1 MTGIM
6 DGPAPQRAA
15 REGATPEKPAPHER
29 PHLLAVTGTA
39 DNCVKCNI
47 CNTVCPVAAVTD
59 LFPGPKYEGPQ
70 GQRFRAGI
78 DSGHPPDASVDWCSG
93 CGLCTQACPE
103 GVLVAEINQVAR
115 AGMVADRGGLG
126 LRDNLVSRPPL
137 MGTLAR
143 PVAPLAN
150 RLMRSRPFRAV
161 LERTIGIHRD
171 AAMPSFSPLPFR
183 SWARRHRKLRDA
195 ERTVAYFHGCAVQH
209 FEPEVGAA
217 VVRVLER
224 NRTAVTFPPQGC
236 CGLPLISNGD
246 LATADRYAGRLVR
259 RLSEAAAG
267 PGVIVANSTS
277 CGMTLK
283 AKYRELLGRADEQTE
298 AVGRAVY
305 DICEYLLELA
315 DDGRLDTSFS
325 AIEAKAL
332 YHPPC
337 QLMAHGVGTPA
348 LDLLALVPGLEVEP
362 SRVGCCGTAGT
373 YGTKVEKHQV
383 AMDVGAPLFE
393 RARRTGASFVICD
406 SETCRWHIAKATG
419 LPVYHPVQVLDRAY
433 NGVQG
438 NGTQSDG

>member
-1 MTGIM
+1 MTGTI
-6 DGPAPQRAA
+6 DDHGTAPAA
-15 REGATPEKPAPHER
+15 RPHVR
-29 PHLLAVTGTA
+29 AVTDTA
-39 DNCVKCNI
+39 DSCVKCNI
-47 CNTVCPVAAVTD
+47 CNTACPVSAVTD

-78 DSGHPPDASVDWCSG
+78 DTGHSPDASLDWCSG

-115 AGMVADRGGLG
+115 TRLVADRGGLG
-126 LRDNLVSRPPL
+126 TRDNLISRPPL

-150 RLMRSRPFRAV
+150 ALMGNRLFRAALQRALGV
-161 LERTIGIHRD
+161 HRD
-171 AAMPSFSPLPFR
+171 AAMPRFSTRSFR
-183 SWARRHRKLRDA
+183 GWARRHRRLDEA

-224 NRTAVTFPPQGC
+224 NKVRVTFPRQGC

-246 LATADRYAGRLVR
+246 FAAGDRSAARLVA
-259 RLSEAAAG
+259 RLAPAARD

-283 AKYRELLGRADEQTE
+283 AKYRELLGRADGPTE

-305 DICEYLLELA
+305 DVCEYLAELA
-315 DDGRLDTSFS
+315 ADGRLDTGF
-325 AIEAKAL
+325 APLRAKAL

-348 LDLLALVPGLEVEP
+348 LDLLALVPGLDVEP

-373 YGTKVEKHQV
+373 YGVKAEKHDV
-383 AMDVGAPLFE
+383 AMRVGASLFE
-393 RARRTGASFVICD
+393 RVRDSGASFVVCD
-406 SETCRWHIAKATG
+406 SETCRWHIAKSTG

-433 NGVQG
+433 GG
-438 NGTQSDG
+438 